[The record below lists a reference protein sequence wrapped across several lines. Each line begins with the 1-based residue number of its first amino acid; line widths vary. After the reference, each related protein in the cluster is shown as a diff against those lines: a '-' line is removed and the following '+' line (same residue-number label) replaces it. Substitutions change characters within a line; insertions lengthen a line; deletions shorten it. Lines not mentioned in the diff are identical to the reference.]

1 MSREEGISQDIIYK
15 LGIETTKRLNERQD
29 KLEKII
35 WNVGESNLDTE
46 YSELACEC
54 CIMAWE
60 TMKTTNPE
68 YSKID
73 ISCIKPDINITFTHL
88 DGSKCK
94 NKIELKSSKG
104 RRMPGSTI
112 KKLDINQ
119 TLIYCLRPS
128 VDSEP
133 YKLRCS
139 QYYSAMGESELDL
152 FQDRTPR
159 PFINFDKMNEP
170 DNNIPFVSK
179 EKEDWVHHYA
189 TCALKRIEE
198 NTICPPSWQDD
209 MIKIIKKKIIE
220 DYVRNTSEQ
229 QFQIDKISLQV
240 ENTMI

>member
-1 MSREEGISQDIIYK
+1 MSGLNEITPDIIYT
-15 LGIETTKRLNERQD
+15 LGIETTKLLIKRQD
-29 KLEKII
+29 QLTKII
-35 WNVGESNLDTE
+35 WNDGESNLDTE
-46 YSELACEC
+46 YSDLACEC
-54 CIMAWE
+54 CMLAWE
-60 TMKTTNPE
+60 TMKPTPPE
-68 YSKID
+68 YSKIEM
-73 ISCIKPDINITFTHL
+73 SCIKPDINITFTYL
-88 DGSKCK
+88 DGSKSK
-94 NKIELKSSKG
+94 HKIELKSSKG

-159 PFINFDKMNEP
+159 PFINFDKMNES

-179 EKEDWVHHYA
+179 EKQDWVQHYA
-189 TCALKRIEE
+189 TCALNRIEE
-198 NTICPPSWQDD
+198 QTICTPSWQDD
-209 MIKIIKKKIIE
+209 MIRLIKKKIIE
-220 DYVRNTSEQ
+220 DYLKNTSEQ

-240 ENTMI
+240 ENTML